1 MSTLTREITA
11 WEERRHKACSQVVWH
26 FTTAD
31 APIKLRRLYPVI
43 KEHDLT

>member
-11 WEERRHKACSQVVWH
+11 WEERRNKACRQVVWH

-43 KEHDLT
+43 KEHNLT